1 MAPAERKNRRRSRA
15 ILASF
20 IVLFGGGVLVYGVAW
35 GEPRAGQSSSVSV
48 STGSSTGTDAP

>member
-1 MAPAERKNRRRSRA
+1 MAPAERQHRRRSRV

-35 GEPRAGQSSSVSV
+35 ADQSSSVSV
-48 STGSSTGTDAP
+48 STRSSTGTDAP